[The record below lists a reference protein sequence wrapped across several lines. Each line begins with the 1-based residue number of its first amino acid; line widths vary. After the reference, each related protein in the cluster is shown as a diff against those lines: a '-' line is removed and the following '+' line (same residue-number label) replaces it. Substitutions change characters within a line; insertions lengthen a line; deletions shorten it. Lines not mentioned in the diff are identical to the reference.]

1 MRIALTLFGLYVAS
15 ERVIPH
21 PCHFEEAR
29 NGWAA
34 LPLQYKD
41 GLAFKLFGIWER
53 WDACWYARIA
63 TFGYT
68 PDGATAFFPL
78 FPVLERVVALAGP
91 HVAVAGMIVN
101 AVATVLGLWGLYR
114 IVARDRGDVTARRTM
129 LLLAIFPA
137 AVFLL
142 APFSEA
148 IYLALAVWTIERA
161 RRGEWIATAVL
172 ATLAGIARPVG
183 GFIALPLGWLA
194 WNEIRTPGA
203 QTEAPERRGRAP
215 GPERGV
221 SPSEGR
227 SGLWP
232 LIAVLAAPISAL
244 AYVVYTVRVI
254 GRSMFDASAEWTG
267 SAFHPPWDVVGA
279 TLDWIRRTGDP
290 LQALQLALLVLF
302 AAVFVVGIRRL
313 PVELT
318 LYAVPHVYLVWT
330 RILPTPLTSTARY
343 MLVIFPA
350 FIVLAMLLE
359 DRRARWSY
367 AILSLLL
374 LGALANELVIGNFI
388 G

>member
-34 LPLQYKD
+34 IPLQYKD

-68 PDGATAFFPL
+68 RDGSTAFFPL
-78 FPVLERVVALAGP
+78 FPGLERVVALGGP
-91 HVAVAGMIVN
+91 HVVVAGMVVN
-101 AVATVLGLWGLYR
+101 VIATVLALWGLYR
-114 IVARDRGDVTARRTM
+114 IVGRDRGDATARRTM

-161 RRGEWIATAVL
+161 RRGGWIAAALL

-183 GFIALPLGWLA
+183 GFLALPLAWLA
-194 WNEIRTPGA
+194 W
-203 QTEAPERRGRAP
+203 QQLRARP
-215 GPERGV
+215 DDDRA
-221 SPSEGR
+221 
-227 SGLWP
+227 WP
-232 LIAVLAAPISAL
+232 VIATLAAPLSAL
-244 AYVVYTVRVI
+244 AYVVYTIQVI
-254 GRSMFDASAEWTG
+254 RRSMFDASAEWTG
-267 SAFHPPWDVVGA
+267 SAFHLPWDVVGA
-279 TLDWIRRTGDP
+279 ALDWTRRTGDP
-290 LQALQLALLVLF
+290 LQALQLGLLVMI
-302 AAVFVVGIRRL
+302 AALFVVGVRRL

-318 LYAVPHVYLVWT
+318 LYAAPHVFLIWT
-330 RILPTPLTSTARY
+330 RILPTPLTSIARY
-343 MLVIFPA
+343 ELVIFPA

>member
-1 MRIALTLFGLYVAS
+1 MRIALTLFALYVAS
-15 ERVIPH
+15 ERTIPH

-41 GLAFKLFGIWER
+41 GLEFKLFGVWER

-68 PDGATAFFPL
+68 RDGSTAFFPL
-78 FPVLERVVALAGP
+78 FPTLERIVALGGP
-91 HVAVAGMIVN
+91 HVIVAGMLVN
-101 AVATVLGLWGLYR
+101 AIAAVLALWGLYR
-114 IVARDRGDVTARRTM
+114 IVARDRGDATARRAM

-137 AVFLL
+137 AAFLL

-161 RRGEWIATAVL
+161 RRGEWIAAAIL

-183 GFIALPLGWLA
+183 VFLALPLAWLA
-194 WNEIRTPGA
+194 WREF
-203 QTEAPERRGRAP
+203 RADTK
-215 GPERGV
+215 EL
-221 SPSEGR
+221 
-227 SGLWP
+227 LWP
-232 LIAVLAAPISAL
+232 GIATIAAPLSAL
-244 AYVVYTVRVI
+244 AYVVYTDRVI
-254 GRSMFDASAEWTG
+254 RRSMFEASAEWTG

-279 TLDWIRRTGDP
+279 TLEWIGRTGDP
-290 LQALQLALLVLF
+290 LQALQLALLVVF
-302 AAVFVVGIRRL
+302 AALFLVGIRRL

-318 LYAVPHVYLVWT
+318 LYAAPHVYLVWA

-343 MLVIFPA
+343 MLVIFPI